1 VTDGPRLRELARLFL
16 RLGSTSFGGPAV
28 HIAMT
33 RDEVVT
39 RREWMT
45 DAEYADLIAMSNIVP
60 GPNSTEVAIHVGRE
74 RAGWRGL
81 LVAGTCFIA
90 PAMVI
95 VLALAWAYERYGTT
109 PSFEWVLYGVKPVV
123 IALVV
128 QAIIGLSRSTLRGVL
143 MPVTAGLALIATF
156 AGINELVVLA
166 TGGLFVAITRG
177 RVGRGGSVRSL
188 FPFPLFGL
196 PTLATSVSLGSLF
209 LTVLKIG
216 TVLYGSGYVLF
227 AFLRTDFVIDTGW
240 LTEQQLL
247 DAIAIG
253 QATPGP
259 LFTTATFVG
268 YVLAGFPGAIVA
280 TVGIFLPA
288 FVFVALTNPLLPR
301 IRRSVT
307 AGAFLD
313 GVVAASLALMAAVT
327 WYLGKDSIV
336 DGWTVLLALAST
348 FVLLRWKPNSVWLVL
363 GGAIAG
369 FTIQS
374 LS

>member
-1 VTDGPRLRELARLFL
+1 MQDGPRLRELAQLFL
-16 RLGSTSFGGPAV
+16 RLGATSFGGPAV

-33 RDEVVT
+33 RDEVVH

-81 LVAGTCFIA
+81 IVAGACFIA

-128 QAIIGLSRSTLRGVL
+128 QALIGLGRSTLRGVL
-143 MPVTAGLALIATF
+143 MPVVAAGALVLALL
-156 AGINELVVLA
+156 GINELVLLVA
-166 TGGLFVAITRG
+166 GGLFVAIARG
-177 RVGRGGSVRSL
+177 AFAGRGLRAL

-196 PTLATSVSLGSLF
+196 PVLASSVSLASLF
-209 LTVLKIG
+209 FTFLKIG

-227 AFLRTDFVIDTGW
+227 AFLRTDFVVDTGW

-259 LFTTATFVG
+259 LFTTATFIG
-268 YVLAGFPGAIVA
+268 YVLAGFPGAVVA

-301 IRRSVT
+301 IRRSPT
-307 AGAFLD
+307 ASAFLD

-327 WYLGKDSIV
+327 WYLGKESLV
-336 DGWTVLLALAST
+336 DGWTVALALLSA
-348 FVLLRWKPNSVWLVL
+348 FVLLKWKPNSVWLVL

-369 FTIQS
+369 FTIQG